1 MCAKLLILE
10 SPGKVKKVQE
20 ILGPGWKVAA
30 SVGHVRDLPVKEMGV
45 AAPDFKPQYIPTDR
59 GKDVLSRLAGMVKN
73 AEEVFLAT
81 DPDREGEAIAWHLQD
96 ALKLKNAK
104 RVTYTEITEAAIRA
118 ALSAP
123 RSIDM
128 ALVAAQEGRR
138 VLDRFCGYM
147 VSGPL
152 SNATGEK
159 LSAGRVQSPAVR
171 LVVDREKEI
180 KAFSSTTH
188 YGAELTF
195 ENVDNITDGWKAAFL
210 AKPWLPDSVDGQEY
224 LLDKSLAEKAAAL
237 RALDVLDCKESESR
251 TAPPAPFTTST
262 LQQAASSSLKFT
274 PKQTMQLAQ
283 RLYEQGAITYMRTDS
298 PNLSQEAVHAI
309 RAYCETKGWPLVET
323 PRKWKSK
330 EGAQEA
336 HEAIRPTHIEIEEAG
351 ETADEKALY
360 RLIRLRS
367 LACQLED
374 AVYSVRALQLG
385 ADVDGKQALFEA
397 KGRTL
402 LSQGWKILADQENG
416 PDEGAEEGEKEPLNP
431 VPAMKPGTKAT
442 ALTGAVTTKKT
453 KPAARFTEASLI
465 RELEKRGI
473 GRPST
478 YAAII
483 DTISSRKYVTTEKRF
498 LVPTA
503 LGEKIVSGLYGHFSF
518 IEYDFT
524 RTMEQSLDDIAE
536 GKAEYRAVI
545 ASAYDQLSREV
556 QAFAKATGRVCE
568 KCGKPMVHRV
578 KKPGK
583 DGKGGYDFW
592 GCTGW
597 PECKGN

>member
-96 ALKLKNAK
+96 ALKLKDAK
-104 RVTYTEITEAAIRA
+104 RVTYTEITETAIRA
-118 ALSAP
+118 ALSTP
-123 RSIDM
+123 RSIDT

-152 SNATGEK
+152 SNASGEK

-171 LVVDREKEI
+171 LVVDREREI

-195 ENVDNITDGWKAAFL
+195 ENVDNITDGWKAAL
-210 AKPWLPDSVDGQEY
+210 LVKPWLEEGQEY

-237 RALDVLDCKESESR
+237 LTLDVLDCKESESR

-262 LQQAASSSLKFT
+262 MQQAASSLLKFT

-309 RAYCETKGWPLVET
+309 RAYCEEKGWPLVEA

-336 HEAIRPTHIEIEEAG
+336 HEAIRPTHIEIEEDG

-374 AVYSVRALQLG
+374 AVYAVRTLQLG

-402 LSQGWKILADQENG
+402 LSQGWKVLADQEGG
-416 PDEGAEEGEKEPLNP
+416 PYAEGEGSEEEKEPINP
-431 VPAMKPGTKAT
+431 VPVMKPGTKAT
-442 ALTGAVTTKKT
+442 ALSGTVTTKKT

-483 DTISSRKYVTTEKRF
+483 DTISSRKYVITEKRF
-498 LVPTA
+498 LVPTP
-503 LGEKIVSGLYGHFSF
+503 LGEKIVSGLCGHFSF

-536 GKAEYRAVI
+536 GKVDYRAVI
-545 ASAYDQLSREV
+545 ASAHDQLSREV
-556 QAFAKATGRVCE
+556 QEFAKATGKICD

-578 KKPGK
+578 RKPGK

-592 GCTGW
+592 GCSGW
-597 PECKGN
+597 PECSS

>member
-20 ILGPGWKVAA
+20 ILGSGWKVSA

-59 GKDVLSRLAGMVKN
+59 GKEVLSRLAGLVKN

-81 DPDREGEAIAWHLQD
+81 DPDREGEAIAWHLQE

-104 RVTYTEITEAAIRA
+104 RVTYSEITEAAIRA
-118 ALSAP
+118 ALSNP
-123 RSIDM
+123 RTIDTD
-128 ALVAAQEGRR
+128 LVAAQEGRR

-147 VSGPL
+147 VSGSL
-152 SNATGEK
+152 SNTAGEK

-171 LVVDREKEI
+171 LVVEREKEI

-188 YGAELTF
+188 YGAELVF
-195 ENVDNITDGWKAAFL
+195 ENVDNITDGWKASL
-210 AKPWLPDSVDGQEY
+210 LVKPWLENDEEY

-237 RALDVLDCKESESR
+237 RSLEVMDCKESESR
-251 TAPPAPFTTST
+251 AAPPAPFTTST
-262 LQQAASSSLKFT
+262 LQQAASSSLKFS

-309 RAYCETKGWPLVET
+309 RAYCEAKGWPLVET

-336 HEAIRPTHIEIEEAG
+336 HEAIRPTHIEVEEAG
-351 ETADEKALY
+351 ETEDEKKLY
-360 RLIRLRS
+360 NLIRLRS

-374 AVYSVRALQLG
+374 AVYAVRTLQLG
-385 ADVDGKQALFEA
+385 ADMEGKQVLLEA

-402 LSQGWKILADQENG
+402 LSQGWKILADAKNG
-416 PDEGAEEGEKEPLNP
+416 SHEGEEEESEPSNP
-431 VPAMKPGTKAT
+431 VPTMKPGTKAT
-442 ALTGAVTTKKT
+442 ALAGSVTTKKT
-453 KPAARFTEASLI
+453 TPASRFTEASLI
-465 RELEKRGI
+465 SELEKRGI

-478 YAAII
+478 YAAIL

-498 LVPTA
+498 LVPTP
-503 LGEKIVSGLYGHFSF
+503 LGEKIVSGLCGHFSF

-524 RTMEQSLDDIAE
+524 RSMEQSLDDIAE

-545 ASAYDQLSREV
+545 GSAYEQLSREV
-556 QAFAKATGRVCE
+556 QSFTQATGKVCS
-568 KCGKPMVHRV
+568 KCGKLMVRRT
-578 KKPGK
+578 KKPDK
-583 DGKGGYDFW
+583 DGKGGYDLW

-597 PECKGN
+597 PECKENK